1 MSGAP
6 PGWYRDPAG
15 TVDLRWWSGGQWTEH
30 LMPWSAVAPAFWAQS
45 VHAAGNAEERL
56 SAWAVRAVCLYVAV
70 VVSATAVML
79 VSVPAFV
86 HYVRLTFD
94 NPGASLPAQPVGL
107 QVTSVVEFPV
117 EILVG
122 VVFLMWQ
129 YRAAT
134 TARILGYPAR
144 RSPGLGVGS
153 WFIPVVNLWFP
164 YQALRD
170 LLPPGHGTRPLVLRT
185 WLGFAFTSFAVF
197 VSELTA
203 FASLQVGV
211 AIGIVAILGW
221 ILVGTW
227 GHRVVKAIV
236 ADHGEAV
243 RRV

>member
-1 MSGAP
+1 MGCARRVP
-6 PGWYRDPAG
+6 VRGRCRLGHRCDAGVGPAI
-15 TVDLRWWSGGQWTEH
+15 
-30 LMPWSAVAPAFWAQS
+30 
-45 VHAAGNAEERL
+45 
-56 SAWAVRAVCLYVAV
+56 
-70 VVSATAVML
+70 
-79 VSVPAFV
+79 V

-144 RSPGLGVGS
+144 GSPGLGVGS

-164 YQALRD
+164 YLALRD